1 MIIIVLKDYPL
12 YFISVLQEHIC
23 QNFVLTKSTL
33 RKEIHLSNYYEGI
46 NVLMKKK
53 SFYTRL
59 NTILL
64 SLLQRSLRKSVV
76 FHKLKTS
83 FTLTYLHLPYL
94 N

>member
-1 MIIIVLKDYPL
+1 MILIVLKDCNL

-33 RKEIHLSNYYEGI
+33 RNEIHLSNYYEGI

-64 SLLQRSLRKSVV
+64 SLLQRSLRKKRRVSQIE
-76 FHKLKTS
+76 
-83 FTLTYLHLPYL
+83 

>member
-1 MIIIVLKDYPL
+1 MIFIVLKDYPL

-64 SLLQRSLRKSVV
+64 SLLQRSLRKKRRVSQIE
-76 FHKLKTS
+76 
-83 FTLTYLHLPYL
+83 